1 MNYSRF
7 FVIFVSQLYVLIEAE
22 HYIKDPIDYGLTSN
36 SVPTNADFISG

>member
-7 FVIFVSQLYVLIEAE
+7 IVIFVLQLYVEAE